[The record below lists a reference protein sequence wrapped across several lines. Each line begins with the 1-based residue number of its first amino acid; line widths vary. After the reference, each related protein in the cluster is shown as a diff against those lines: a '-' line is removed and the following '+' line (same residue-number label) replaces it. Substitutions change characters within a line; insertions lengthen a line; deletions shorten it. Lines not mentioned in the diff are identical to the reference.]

1 MLLLPHCRHTKRGIT
16 FVVPRSRQ
24 LVPSLARSFVRSS
37 WASVPL
43 GCRVRVRVGQPKSE
57 LVVLGPVHRFVRS
70 CCCSCASV
78 LILWP
83 NASVAFRCQF
93 QCSGNFQARRS
104 GSLANNEVNYT
115 KWIQNSQVKSSK
127 VQVKSKSSQT
137 SDIQTEKPLIS
148 LRINWFSFELEKVL
162 RNVRSFWKNPSKIYT
177 IFFKCFLS
185 NRFLNI
191 SKYLRIFSCVL
202 ENVWTFLIRTV

>member
-1 MLLLPHCRHTKRGIT
+1 MTLYLHFFNISLQKCQNNPSIITLPHSSNENLPSILHIKAPINTLATFVAGNMLLLPHCRHTKRGIT

-115 KWIQNSQVKSSK
+115 K
-127 VQVKSKSSQT
+127 
-137 SDIQTEKPLIS
+137 
-148 LRINWFSFELEKVL
+148 
-162 RNVRSFWKNPSKIYT
+162 
-177 IFFKCFLS
+177 
-185 NRFLNI
+185 
-191 SKYLRIFSCVL
+191 
-202 ENVWTFLIRTV
+202 